1 MFCPGC
7 GIGEERSVPFCRTC
21 GTDLRAVRISLEQP
35 DIVMVKADTSRIEI
49 GRAIADKIRDADRVQ
64 DLEDIL
70 PKIEKFLET
79 PQERKLRRLR
89 VGVITAMAGA
99 GATVAFLLLSLLAAD
114 TFFLSSLGVIVFL
127 IGVGIVANGLLFTV
141 PGSTIKTALRSRDE
155 SEKLAE
161 GSEKGFLNALPAFG
175 VQRSSAGQS
184 VTENTTRHLGGE
196 IRNTAPEIES
206 LKEANRP

>member
-21 GTDLRAVRISLEQP
+21 GTDLRAVRFSLEQP
-35 DIVMVKADTSRIEI
+35 EMVMVKADAPRIEI
-49 GRAIADKIRDADRVQ
+49 GRVIAEKIRNADRVH

-89 VGVITAMAGA
+89 AGVITAMAGA
-99 GATVAFLLLSLLAAD
+99 GTTVAFLLLSLLAAD

-161 GSEKGFLNALPAFG
+161 GGEKGSLNAQPAFG
-175 VQRSSAGQS
+175 VQRSIVGQS

-196 IRNTAPEIES
+196 IRDTRPELES

>member
-35 DIVMVKADTSRIEI
+35 DIVMVKADPPRLEI
-49 GRAIADKIRDADRVQ
+49 SRAIADKIRDADRVEE
-64 DLEDIL
+64 LEDIL
-70 PKIEKFLET
+70 PKIEKFLES

-89 VGVITAMAGA
+89 AGVITAMAGA
-99 GATVAFLLLSLLAAD
+99 GTTVAFLLLSLLAAD

-161 GSEKGFLNALPAFG
+161 DGEKGSLNAQPPFG
-175 VQRSSAGQS
+175 VQRSIAGQS
-184 VTENTTRHLGGE
+184 VTENTTRHLGSDM
-196 IRNTAPEIES
+196 RDTAPEIES
-206 LKEANRP
+206 EKQVNRP